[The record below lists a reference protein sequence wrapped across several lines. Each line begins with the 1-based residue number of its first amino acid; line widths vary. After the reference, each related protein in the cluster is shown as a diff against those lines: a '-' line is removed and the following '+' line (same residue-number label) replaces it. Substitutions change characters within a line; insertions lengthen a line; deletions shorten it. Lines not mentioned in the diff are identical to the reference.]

1 MSSHQQK
8 VLAHAEEHLKPGR
21 QKNRSRADLIKLY
34 KRFLK
39 IEENR
44 IRMQHK
50 AGAGGLEIAR
60 LRSNLLDITLQ
71 NLFADALSTADLKP
85 EDMNRFARDRGSIT
99 LIAQGGYGRGT
110 LNPGSDI
117 DLLFLHNSNSR
128 NIAPQ
133 TNEIIEQVL
142 YMLWD
147 VGFNVGH
154 AVRSIK
160 ECIKLANED
169 TETKTAIIE
178 ARYLTGDEDLFK
190 QFQETF
196 HKNCIS
202 GKEKQYLATRADD
215 LRVRHNKYKETVYL
229 QEPQIKEGC
238 GGLRDYQ
245 NLIWSTYVTRGTRD
259 IEDLVEEKLLTRSAY
274 RALQRAYEFLMRV
287 RNEMHYSE
295 RREADILTLQLQGVV
310 ATNLGYPQRTI
321 LRRIEEFMRDY
332 YTHTR
337 AIYYHVTSLFQ
348 SFRLEEQQQ
357 AEQSGLISFLARRGA
372 SKKEEF
378 DCFYAKDGLIYPQK
392 ANIFVDDP
400 LRMMSCFQHAQR
412 RHLKFSPQIR
422 RAFKIAR
429 SVFDRP
435 FLYNKANRETFEAIL
450 FRKGDVARILRMMH
464 RVGFLGKYLPE
475 FGALDCLV
483 QHEFYHRYTADEHTL
498 RCIDQLDDL
507 IDTKN
512 PRFEKYQ
519 KLFLEVEDPYIHYLA
534 LILHDTGR
542 AKNVRHHTDGSTLL
556 AGKVCSRLQI
566 KGERRKRLLFLVD
579 HHLTLYKTATTRNL
593 QDPNTIAEFARAIP
607 NPSYLDSLLLFT
619 FVDSQGTSEDSWTD
633 WKESLILDLYRS
645 TKAYFEDQEGFH
657 ARMAGAHAEL
667 KAEVSKKLGDEFED
681 EIEAHFSLM
690 PERYFRF
697 RKPESVVS
705 DMRGF
710 HSFFRTLQKKSEN
723 TLTPILKWKAHE
735 DRGYSTVKVFSWN
748 RPLLLARVA
757 GALAARNLNILS
769 ADIFTREDDL
779 ALDVFRVCTTK
790 FEPVTSKRDTDT
802 VEKVL
807 KAAFAV
813 DVNEFNQTIAAQ
825 AEIEYPS
832 VDPNLFPQRVHLTN
846 QPSPDYTVLEI
857 QAVDRIGLLY
867 DILCAIG
874 VFGLDTLSA
883 RINTEKGAAIDT
895 FYLTDYQGK
904 KITNPELL
912 EDLADKLEEV
922 LGITTPN
929 TPHSPLTSPAT
940 KNHSSRPRLRVG
952 RPPGPP

>member
-1 MSSHQQK
+1 MPSHKQK

-21 QKNRSRADLIKLY
+21 QRNRSRADLIKLY

-60 LRSNLLDITLQ
+60 LRSNLLDIVLQ
-71 NLFADALSTADLKP
+71 NLFADALTTADIKP
-85 EDMNRFARDRGSIT
+85 EEMNRFARDRGSIT

-117 DLLFLHNSNSR
+117 DLLFLHDSR
-128 NIAPQ
+128 SRTIAPQ

-147 VGFNVGH
+147 VGFTVGH
-154 AVRSIK
+154 AVRSPK
-160 ECIKLANED
+160 ECIKQANED
-169 TETKTAIIE
+169 NETKTALIE
-178 ARYLTGDEDLFK
+178 ARFLTGEKDLFG
-190 QFQETF
+190 QFQENF
-196 HKNCIS
+196 HKSCIA
-202 GKEKQYLATRADD
+202 GKEKPYLKTRAAD
-215 LRVRHNKYKETVYL
+215 LSTRHQKHKNTVYL

-245 NLIWSTYVTRGTRD
+245 NLIWTTYVTRGTRN
-259 IEDLVEEKLLTRSAY
+259 IEDLVTEKLLTRSAY
-274 RALQRAYEFLMRV
+274 RALERAYEFLMRV

-348 SFRLEEQQQ
+348 SFHLEEKQQ
-357 AEQSGLISFLARRGA
+357 AEQSGLVSFLARRNPP
-372 SKKEEF
+372 KKEEF
-378 DCFYAKDGLIYPQK
+378 DSFYAKDGLIYPRK
-392 ANIFVDDP
+392 ANIFIEDP
-400 LRMMSCFQHAQR
+400 LRMMACFQHTQR

-422 RAFKIAR
+422 RAFKVAR
-429 SVFDRP
+429 SVLDRP
-435 FLYNKANRETFEAIL
+435 FIYNKKNRETFEAIL
-450 FRKGDVARILRMMH
+450 SRKGDVARILRMMH

-483 QHEFYHRYTADEHTL
+483 QHEFFHRYTADEHTL
-498 RCIDQLDDL
+498 RCVEQIDKLV
-507 IDTKN
+507 DTTN
-512 PRFEKYQ
+512 PRFKRYQ
-519 KLFLEVEDPYIHYLA
+519 TLFLEVEDPYIHYLA
-534 LILHDTGR
+534 LVLHDTGR

-556 AGKVCSRLQI
+556 AGRVCSRLQI
-566 KGERRKRLLFLVD
+566 KGERRRRLLFLVD

-593 QDPNTIAEFARAIP
+593 QDPTTIADFARVVP
-607 NPSYLDSLLLFT
+607 NRSYLDSLLLFT

-633 WKESLILDLYRS
+633 WKESLILDLYRA
-645 TKAYFEDQEGFH
+645 TNAYFADQKGFH
-657 ARMAGAHAEL
+657 ARIASAHTEL
-667 KAEVSKKLGDEFED
+667 KQEVTKKLGDDFKD

-697 RKPESVVS
+697 RTPESVVS

-710 HSFFRTLQKKSEN
+710 RTFFQTLQTKSEN
-723 TLTPILKWKAHE
+723 TLTPILKWQAHD
-735 DRGYSTVKVFSWN
+735 DRGYSTVKIFSWD

-769 ADIFTREDDL
+769 ADIFTRQDDL

-790 FEPVTSKRDTDT
+790 FEPVKSKRDTET
-802 VEKVL
+802 VAKVL
-807 KAAFAV
+807 SAAFAV
-813 DVNEFNQTIAAQ
+813 DMNEFSQTIAAQ
-825 AEIEYPS
+825 TEIEYPS
-832 VDPNLFPQRVHLTN
+832 VNPTLFPQRVRITN
-846 QPSPDYTVLEI
+846 ETSPDYTVLEI
-857 QAVDRIGLLY
+857 QAIDRIGLLY

-874 VFGLDTLSA
+874 LFGLQTLSA

-895 FYLTDYQGK
+895 FYLTDYLGQ
-904 KITNPELL
+904 KISNHELL
-912 EDLADKLEEV
+912 VDLADRLEEV
-922 LGITTPN
+922 LGIKESRMTKASSSS
-929 TPHSPLTSPAT
+929 HSA
-940 KNHSSRPRLRVG
+940 
-952 RPPGPP
+952 